1 MIGPLNTG
9 AACVPVA
16 LFFRRARA
24 VFGLIDIYKCSG
36 VKDAMHIAH
45 KTDPP
50 PLSAKAVA
58 KLAGLKMRQLAN
70 LASAGEIPGVLRA
83 ANGYHFSYPDTPA
96 LRVWASR
103 KRRLAKER
111 AQSLPATASY
121 YYPRADVDLQRPRQ
135 LATAFHEWKTWM
147 RANDPFH
154 GWEDARLRAL
164 SNELAT
170 FREASE
176 RIAKLLKQRSDARL
190 RARKAAVLRRK

>member
-1 MIGPLNTG
+1 
-9 AACVPVA
+9 
-16 LFFRRARA
+16 
-24 VFGLIDIYKCSG
+24 
-36 VKDAMHIAH
+36 MHIAH
-45 KTDPP
+45 KTDSPS
-50 PLSAKAVA
+50 LSAKAVA
-58 KLAGLKMRQLAN
+58 KLAGVKMRQLAN
-70 LASAGEIPGVLRA
+70 LARAGEIPDVRRA
-83 ANGYHFSYPDTPA
+83 VNGYHFAYSDTPA

-111 AQSLPATASY
+111 AQSLPTAASY

-154 GWEDARLRAL
+154 GWEEARLRAL
-164 SNELAT
+164 WNELAT

-190 RARKAAVLRRK
+190 RARKAEVLRGK